1 MSNDRIICGLAG
13 TMVSATG
20 ASLSVGE
27 LQSIISIVITIL
39 GFLISVLIPLTIKLV
54 KKIRDAKSDGVVTK
68 EEIMDIAA
76 TGKEI
81 LKETESLSK
90 EVSEIKSEGENK
102 KC

>member
-39 GFLISVLIPLTIKLV
+39 GFIISVLIPLTIKLV
-54 KKIRDAKSDGVVTK
+54 KKIKDAKADGVVTK

-81 LKETESLSK
+81 IKETESLAK